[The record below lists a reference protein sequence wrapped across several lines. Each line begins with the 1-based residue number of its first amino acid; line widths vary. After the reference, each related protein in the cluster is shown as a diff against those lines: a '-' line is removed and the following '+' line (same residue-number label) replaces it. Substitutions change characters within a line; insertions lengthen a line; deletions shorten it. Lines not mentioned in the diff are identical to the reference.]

1 MIFKSVFKKKRRT
14 PQEKNSVIYYLLC
27 VFNWRPSL
35 HRAIVIPQP
44 TGPPTT
50 GSVPVFRPEA
60 FPKKFLTRNALDF
73 VSNSQNRRFV
83 ENLAPGWANADLHK
97 RKAYPFFFRNFWESV
112 PFGQIRIRCHSS
124 ASVRPT
130 RKTSEIKKTPPLCL
144 EDPPIPNRFHRTFFR
159 FLGRSGGSDKFHLST
174 AVFPP
179 FFGHAAVFPADE
191 RITMQ

>member
-1 MIFKSVFKKKRRT
+1 MSFLFRKIRLIFKSVFKKKRRT

-27 VFNWRPSL
+27 FFNGRPSL
-35 HRAIVIPQP
+35 HMAMVIPQP

-97 RKAYPFFFRNFWESV
+97 RKACPFFFRNFWESV

-124 ASVRPT
+124 ASVRAAPGNL
-130 RKTSEIKKTPPLCL
+130 RIKNPSLMP
-144 EDPPIPNRFHRTFFR
+144 
-159 FLGRSGGSDKFHLST
+159 GRSAYSESVPSNVL
-174 AVFPP
+174 P
-179 FFGHAAVFPADE
+179 FSWPVRRAG
-191 RITMQ
+191 